1 VQKTIFIIIL
11 LTALFPSMRIAEERQ
26 ELYGPRVVPIPEIN
40 VTIIEDEEIIDIQR
54 ISFYNPVVWQT
65 DGDPSVS
72 SCGPNVTNQIAVS
85 QDLFFDDNGVK
96 HLCGKTVTI
105 VTHDGMV
112 FDNYVIWD
120 TIILGSRILWILCF
134 LILIIW
140 LQWSWVLLMG
150 FYIFTID
157 FSAEFSYTI

>member
-1 VQKTIFIIIL
+1 
-11 LTALFPSMRIAEERQ
+11 MHIAEERQ
-26 ELYGPRVVPIPEIN
+26 ELYGPRVIPIPEIN
-40 VTIIEDEEIIDIQR
+40 VTIIEDEDIIDIQR

-112 FDNYVIWD
+112 FDDYVIWD
-120 TIILGSRILWILCF
+120 TMNPRFTNTVDIMLPHTDYMVAMELGITAGIL
-134 LILIIW
+134 
-140 LQWSWVLLMG
+140 
-150 FYIFTID
+150 YIHD
-157 FSAEFSYTI
+157 